1 MKRTI
6 KDWLLVL
13 VLLLDEAIALAV
25 LLLVLRVLGI
35 QIPLPVMILIVLLLG
50 AFIFLTHK
58 VIIPALHKK
67 KITGSEG
74 MIGLMGEVIKP
85 LTPVGVI
92 RVGGE
97 YWKAKSVDEDIE
109 AGEEVEILAL
119 GGLTLKVR
127 PKTEG

>member
-109 AGEEVEILAL
+109 AGEEVEI
-119 GGLTLKVR
+119 
-127 PKTEG
+127 

>member
-6 KDWLLVL
+6 KDWLLIL
-13 VLLLDEAIALAV
+13 VLLLDEAIAFAV
-25 LLLVLRVLGI
+25 LLLVLRALGI
-35 QIPLPVMILIVLLLG
+35 QISLPIIILIGLLLG
-50 AFIFLTHK
+50 AFIFLTQK
-58 VIIPALHKK
+58 VIIPALRRKS
-67 KITGSEG
+67 ITGSEG
-74 MIGLMGEVIKP
+74 MIGLKGEVIKP

-97 YWKAKSVDEDIE
+97 YWKAKSVDEDVE

-127 PKTEG
+127 PKTGD